1 MRISLLFVILSLS
14 FSSTVMA
21 QDDEEETIVARKL
34 PVKKAPSYPTFEV
47 SGTCVDAATKA
58 PLPGI
63 MVQALGYE
71 NYTAM
76 TGDDGTFIIKV
87 PTAATSLYVHAPEY
101 LSLQVSIPVQG
112 DLQSVKGDLQS
123 PSLRIEML
131 PDKFRSMYDKGTD
144 VTAAATATMRKTTS
158 LTTETDIESELGG
171 DVRAITRSGGP
182 GYGAALFVRGLNS
195 LTANAQ
201 PLVVIDGVI
210 QDMQQTRSA
219 LHYGDYTN
227 LMLNINPE
235 DIEKVT
241 VLKNATALYGA
252 KGGNGVI
259 LIETKRGRS
268 MATRIDANIGIGVSL
283 KPELPSV
290 MDAAQYRLYASEM
303 LGTYPGIKEFT
314 DPQTFKFLV
323 DDPQKYYYTKFH
335 NETDW
340 GKEVYHT
347 AMTQN
352 YNINV
357 QGGDNVGMYNLSLG
371 YTDGQSTARK
381 NGFDRLNVRFNTDI
395 NVINRL
401 TTRFDMSYTKVNR
414 DVFDNGTPEN
424 FISAPVSSPTLLA
437 LIKAPFLNPYT
448 YNNVT
453 HQLSSTLSE
462 ADDFLTVLN
471 EDLTLGNPTALLAN
485 GSAINKNRS
494 EMTHFNA
501 VIAPRYEFNDKLSLT
516 ETFSYTLDRISQRYY
531 RPTGGMPTFL
541 IDGVGR
547 VQNLAMSMFSK
558 ETSISSDTR
567 LNWTLKKERST
578 LELFGGMR
586 FTSFAY
592 DDNEPQGQY
601 STAANDKTP
610 NISANMDFIEATGAD
625 DSWRSMAWYANADYN
640 YRNRYFLQA
649 SLAMETSS
657 RFGKEAKGGM
667 KLAGVQWGLFP
678 SVQVGWVL
686 TNEPWFQKLISS
698 TPHFLNYLLIRGGWD
713 LSGNDDINNYAA
725 RTSFGVSK
733 YLYKSTAAQLNNIGN
748 EEITWEQTNKF
759 NVGFK
764 SYLLHNR
771 LGLDFNFF
779 WHHTSNLLT
788 LKNFDNPVA
797 GINNYWSN
805 GGSLSNTGFELT
817 ITGKPIVSRNVTLE
831 VGASIGHYKNK
842 VKSLPNDSRI
852 WLDGQQTAQ
861 GYTSSIYGTENIA
874 TIVGQPVGVFYG
886 YKTKGVFASDAEA
899 AKAGKSVQG
908 DLQSPY
914 LYLVDETGAKQ
925 YFHAGDVQFD
935 DINGDGE
942 IGVADRTIIGDPNPD
957 LYGNIFA
964 TLTYKRL
971 SLHIGF
977 NYSLGNDV
985 FNYQRSILEG
995 GSNFYNQTTAMTN
1008 RWRTEGQQTDM
1019 PRISYGDPMGNSR
1032 FSDRWIEDGSYLR
1045 LKTLRLNYD
1054 LPVNLSWLPGL
1065 AVWAEANNLFTVT
1078 HYLGADPE
1086 FSVANN
1092 VLYQGI
1098 DAGNVAQGRA
1108 FTFGMKINL

>member
-1 MRISLLFVILSLS
+1 
-14 FSSTVMA
+14 
-21 QDDEEETIVARKL
+21 
-34 PVKKAPSYPTFEV
+34 
-47 SGTCVDAATKA
+47 
-58 PLPGI
+58 
-63 MVQALGYE
+63 
-71 NYTAM
+71 
-76 TGDDGTFIIKV
+76 
-87 PTAATSLYVHAPEY
+87 
-101 LSLQVSIPVQG
+101 
-112 DLQSVKGDLQS
+112 
-123 PSLRIEML
+123 
-131 PDKFRSMYDKGTD
+131 
-144 VTAAATATMRKTTS
+144 
-158 LTTETDIESELGG
+158 
-171 DVRAITRSGGP
+171 
-182 GYGAALFVRGLNS
+182 
-195 LTANAQ
+195 
-201 PLVVIDGVI
+201 
-210 QDMQQTRSA
+210 
-219 LHYGDYTN
+219 
-227 LMLNINPE
+227 
-235 DIEKVT
+235 
-241 VLKNATALYGA
+241 
-252 KGGNGVI
+252 
-259 LIETKRGRS
+259 
-268 MATRIDANIGIGVSL
+268 
-283 KPELPSV
+283 
-290 MDAAQYRLYASEM
+290 
-303 LGTYPGIKEFT
+303 
-314 DPQTFKFLV
+314 
-323 DDPQKYYYTKFH
+323 
-335 NETDW
+335 
-340 GKEVYHT
+340 
-347 AMTQN
+347 
-352 YNINV
+352 
-357 QGGDNVGMYNLSLG
+357 
-371 YTDGQSTARK
+371 
-381 NGFDRLNVRFNTDI
+381 
-395 NVINRL
+395 
-401 TTRFDMSYTKVNR
+401 
-414 DVFDNGTPEN
+414 
-424 FISAPVSSPTLLA
+424 
-437 LIKAPFLNPYT
+437 
-448 YNNVT
+448 
-453 HQLSSTLSE
+453 
-462 ADDFLTVLN
+462 
-471 EDLTLGNPTALLAN
+471 
-485 GSAINKNRS
+485 
-494 EMTHFNA
+494 MTHFNA

-516 ETFSYTLDRISQRYY
+516 ETFSYPLDRISQRYY

-908 DLQSPY
+908 DLQAPY

>member
-14 FSSTVMA
+14 FSSSAMA
-21 QDDEEETIVARKL
+21 QDDEEETQVERKQ
-34 PVKKAPSYPTFEV
+34 PVKKAPAYPTVEV
-47 SGTCVDAATKA
+47 SGTCVDAASKA
-58 PLPGI
+58 PLAGI
-63 MVQALGYE
+63 MVQALGYDS
-71 NYTAM
+71 YTAM
-76 TGDDGTFIIKV
+76 TGEDGTFTIKV
-87 PTAATSLYVHAPEY
+87 PTAATVLYVYAPEY
-101 LSLQVSIPVQG
+101 LPLQVPIGEGSALNIQ
-112 DLQSVKGDLQS
+112 L
-123 PSLRIEML
+123 L
-131 PDKFRSMYDKGTD
+131 PDKFRSMYDKGTT
-144 VTAAATATMRKTTS
+144 VAAAATATMRKTTS
-158 LTTETDIESELGG
+158 LSIETDIESDLGA

-182 GYGAALFVRGLNS
+182 GYGAAMFVRGLNS

-201 PLVVIDGVI
+201 PLIVVDGVI
-210 QDMQQTRSA
+210 QDMQQTRTA
-219 LHYGDYTN
+219 LHYGDYNN

-268 MATRIDANIGIGVSL
+268 MATRIDANIGVGVVL
-283 KPELPSV
+283 KPELPTV

-303 LGTYPGIKEFT
+303 LGSYPGINEFT
-314 DPQTFKFLV
+314 DANAFKFLV

-340 GKEVYHT
+340 SREVYHT

-352 YNINV
+352 YSINV

-371 YTDGQSTARK
+371 YTDAQSTARK

-395 NVINRL
+395 NVIKRL

-414 DVFDNGTPEN
+414 DVFDNGTPES
-424 FISAPVSSPTLLA
+424 FTSAPVASPTLLA

-453 HQLSSTLSE
+453 GRLSSTLAE

-485 GSAINKNRS
+485 GSAINKNRA

-501 VIAPRYEFNDKLSLT
+501 VIAPRYDFSDNLSLS

-531 RPTGGMPTFL
+531 RPTDGMPTFL

-547 VQNLAMSMFSK
+547 VQNLSMSMFSK
-558 ETSISSDTR
+558 ETGISSDTR
-567 LNWTLKKERST
+567 LNWSLKTERST
-578 LELFGGMR
+578 LNLFGGMR

-640 YRNRYFLQA
+640 WRNRYFLQA

-657 RFGKEAKGGM
+657 RFGKEAKGGL

-678 SVQVGWVL
+678 SVQLGWVV
-686 TNEPWFQKLISS
+686 TNEKWFQRLTASS
-698 TPHFLNYLLIRGGWD
+698 PRLVNYLLVRGGWD

-733 YLYKSTAAQLNNIGN
+733 YLYRSTAAQLNNIGN
-748 EEITWEQTNKF
+748 EEITWERANKF
-759 NVGFK
+759 NVGLK
-764 SYLLHNR
+764 SFLIDNR
-771 LGLDFNFF
+771 VGLDFNFF

-788 LKNFDNPVA
+788 LKSFDNPVA

-817 ITGKPIVSRNVTLE
+817 LTAKPVVSRNVTLE
-831 VGASIGHYKNK
+831 VGASVGHYKNK

-852 WLDGQQTAQ
+852 WLDGQQSAQ
-861 GYTSSIYGTENIA
+861 GYTSSIYGADNIA

-886 YKTKGVFASDAEA
+886 YKTQGVFASDAEA
-899 AKAGKSVQG
+899 ASAANGQ
-908 DLQSPY
+908 DPY
-914 LYLVDETGAKQ
+914 LYLIDETGAKQ
-925 YFHAGDVQFD
+925 YFHAGDMHFV

-942 IGVADRTIIGDPNPD
+942 IGAADRTIIGDPNPD
-957 LYGNIFA
+957 IYGNIFA

-971 SLHIGF
+971 TLHVGF

-985 FNYQRSILEG
+985 YNYQRSILEG
-995 GSNFYNQTTAMTN
+995 GNNFYNQTTAMTN

-1019 PRISYGDPMGNSR
+1019 PRISYADPMGNSR
-1032 FSDRWIEDGSYLR
+1032 FSDRWIENGSYLR
-1045 LKTLRLNYD
+1045 LKTLRLKYD
-1054 LPVNLSWLPGL
+1054 VPVNFSWLPGL

-1078 HYLGADPE
+1078 RYLGADPE

-1098 DAGNVAQGRA
+1098 DAGNVAQSRT
-1108 FTFGMKINL
+1108 FTLGMKINL

>member
-1 MRISLLFVILSLS
+1 MKISILFVILSLA

-34 PVKKAPSYPTFEV
+34 PVKKVPAYPTVEV

-63 MVQALGYE
+63 MVQALGYD

-87 PTAATSLYVHAPEY
+87 PTAATALYIHAPEY
-101 LSLQVSIPVQG
+101 LSLQVAIPHHPAIVP
-112 DLQSVKGDLQS
+112 VAS
-123 PSLRIEML
+123 PTGVIQSLRIEML

-144 VTAAATATMRKTTS
+144 VTAAATATMRNTTS
-158 LTTETDIESELGG
+158 QTIETDIESELGG

-182 GYGAALFVRGLNS
+182 GYGAAMFVRGLNS

-201 PLVVIDGVI
+201 PLIVIDGVI
-210 QDMQQTRSA
+210 QDMQQTRTA

-268 MATRIDANIGIGVSL
+268 MATRIDANIGVGVSL

-303 LGTYPGIKEFT
+303 LGSYPGIKEYT

-340 GKEVYHT
+340 SKEVYHT

-424 FISAPVSSPTLLA
+424 FTSAPVSSPTLLA

-485 GSAINKNRS
+485 GSAINKNRA

-531 RPTGGMPTFL
+531 RPKNGMPTFL

-567 LNWTLKKERST
+567 LNWSMKKERST

-625 DSWRSMAWYANADYN
+625 DAWRSMTWYANADYN

-649 SLAMETSS
+649 SLALETSS
-657 RFGKEAKGGM
+657 RFGREAKGGV

-678 SVQVGWVL
+678 SVQVGWLL

-713 LSGNDDINNYAA
+713 LSGNDDIDNYAA

-748 EEITWEQTNKF
+748 EEITWEHTNKF
-759 NVGFK
+759 NLGFK
-764 SYLLHNR
+764 SYLFHNR
-771 LGLDFNFF
+771 LGLDFNVF

-817 ITGKPIVSRNVTLE
+817 ITGKPVVRRNVTLE
-831 VGASIGHYKNK
+831 VGASVGHYKNK

-852 WLDGQQTAQ
+852 YLDGQQTAQ

-886 YKTKGVFASDAEA
+886 YKTDGVFASDAEA
-899 AKAGKSVQG
+899 AKAGQDS
-908 DLQSPY
+908 Y

-925 YFHAGDVQFD
+925 YFHAGDVRFV

-942 IGVADRTIIGDPNPD
+942 IGIADRTIIGDPNPD
-957 LYGNIFA
+957 IYGNIFA

-1054 LPVNLSWLPGL
+1054 MPVNLSWLPGL

-1078 HYLGADPE
+1078 RYLGSDPE
-1086 FSVANN
+1086 FSVANS

-1098 DAGNVAQGRA
+1098 DAGNVAQGRS
-1108 FTFGMKINL
+1108 FTLGMKINL

>member
-112 DLQSVKGDLQS
+112 DLQS

-158 LTTETDIESELGG
+158 LTVETDIESELGG

-182 GYGAALFVRGLNS
+182 GYGAAMFVRGLNS

-201 PLVVIDGVI
+201 PLIVIDGVI
-210 QDMQQTRSA
+210 QDMQQTRTA

-268 MATRIDANIGIGVSL
+268 MATRIDANIGVGVSL

-303 LGTYPGIKEFT
+303 LGTYPGIRDFT

-340 GKEVYHT
+340 SKEVYHT

-381 NGFDRLNVRFNTDI
+381 NGFDRLNVRFNTEI

-424 FISAPVSSPTLLA
+424 FNAAPVSSPTLLA

-531 RPTGGMPTFL
+531 RPTDGMPTFL

-567 LNWTLKKERST
+567 LNWSLKKERST

-601 STAANDKTP
+601 ATAANDKTP

-649 SLAMETSS
+649 SLALETSS

-667 KLAGVQWGLFP
+667 KLAGVQWGIFP

-686 TNEPWFQKLISS
+686 TNEPWFQKIFSNRS
-698 TPHFLNYLLIRGGWD
+698 TLNYLLVRGGWD

-764 SYLLHNR
+764 SYLLNNR

-831 VGASIGHYKNK
+831 VGASVGHYKNK

-861 GYTSSIYGTENIA
+861 GYTSSIYGTENVA

-886 YKTKGVFASDAEA
+886 YKTNGVFASDAEA
-899 AKAGKSVQG
+899 AQAGKSVQG
-908 DLQSPY
+908 DSQSPY
-914 LYLVDETGAKQ
+914 LYLIDETGAKQ
-925 YFHAGDVQFD
+925 YFHAGDVRFV

-942 IGVADRTIIGDPNPD
+942 IGLADRTIIGDPNPD

-971 SLHIGF
+971 TLHVGF

-1008 RWRTEGQQTDM
+1008 RWRTEDQQTDM
-1019 PRISYGDPMGNSR
+1019 PRICYGDPMGNSR

-1045 LKTLRLNYD
+1045 LKTLRLYYD
-1054 LPVNLSWLPGL
+1054 LPVNFSWLPGL

-1078 HYLGADPE
+1078 HYLGTDPE